1 MKIRILLLYYCF
13 NIIWAFLLKFIY
25 IYCRH
30 WTKVDYLQVYPNIYM
45 DISTWSNF
53 LLVVTNFEG
62 IKLYDMVCLMVFNA
76 TFNNIS

>member
-1 MKIRILLLYYCF
+1 
-13 NIIWAFLLKFIY
+13 
-25 IYCRH
+25 
-30 WTKVDYLQVYPNIYM
+30 
-45 DISTWSNF
+45 